1 MLNELVIPAAE
12 LDVVK
17 QYKGSSDQLGHYLKK
32 YRAWDFD
39 NLPDVAILGIPE
51 GRGSK
56 CLDVAEAP
64 DAIRRHLYTLTTFSP
79 EIRIFDLGNIRCG
92 NTVKDTYAAIK
103 MVAEELV
110 VFNIPVLILG
120 GGQEVTIP
128 IIEGFNLQESKLVI
142 VDDRVDNSIAE
153 DCPPD
158 ESYINNLSA
167 GTSLT
172 VLAGQSYFIGQN
184 DHELFAEGFNGEI
197 VTLGNLRS
205 DPKEIE
211 PLIRNSNLV
220 SFDFGSLK
228 SAEAPGQY
236 RVSPNGLTGEE
247 ACQISWYSGISTS
260 PVWFGMFGYAP
271 SIDVSSSGA
280 MMAAQICWY
289 FMNGITKRLDTEPV
303 DEATD
308 FEAYHVN
315 IDGLEDEITFL
326 RHPVSHRWWLEV
338 PSDDCTN
345 FPVRVPCSKKD
356 YHNACQNEIP
366 ERWWKYFDR
375 LY

>member
-12 LDVVK
+12 LEVVK
-17 QYKGSSDQLGHYLKK
+17 QYRGSSDQLGHYLKNQ
-32 YRAWDFD
+32 AWDPD
-39 NLPDVAILGIPE
+39 NLPGVVILGIPE
-51 GRGSK
+51 GRGSL
-56 CLDVAEAP
+56 CHDVAEAP
-64 DAIRRHLYTLTTFSP
+64 DAIRRYLYTLATFSP
-79 EIRIFDLGNIRCG
+79 AIRIFDIGNVRRG
-92 NTVKDTYAAIK
+92 KTLKDTYAAVK
-103 MVAEELV
+103 MVAEELSALKL
-110 VFNIPVLILG
+110 PVLILG
-120 GGQEVTIP
+120 GGQEVTVP
-128 IIEGFNLQESKLVI
+128 IVTGFNVQESKLII

-153 DCPPD
+153 DSPTD
-158 ESYINNLSA
+158 ESYINNLPT

-172 VLAGQSYFIGQN
+172 VLAGQSYFLGQN

-197 VTLGNLRS
+197 ITLGNMRS

-220 SFDFGSLK
+220 SFDFGALK
-228 SAEAPGQY
+228 SADAPGQY

-260 PVWFGMFGYAP
+260 PVWFGIFGYAP
-271 SIDVSSSGA
+271 SIDVSTSGA

-289 FMNGITKRLDTEPV
+289 FINGISKRLDSEPV

-308 FEAYHVN
+308 FEAYHVA
-315 IDGLEDEITFL
+315 IDGLEDEISFL
-326 RHPVSHRWWLEV
+326 RHPVSHRWWMEV
-338 PSDDCTN
+338 TSDDCTN
-345 FPVRVPCSKKD
+345 FPVRIPCSRKD
-356 YHNACQNEIP
+356 YHKACQNEIP